1 MTTPRILPASAW
13 ADAVAADLA
22 GRLRAN
28 PALRVCLPTG
38 ATPVPV
44 YEALVGMA
52 RRDEVSVAGATVVLL
67 DEWVGLPPGDPAR
80 CDTRLRAQLLDRL
93 PVPPAAVHLIDVDA
107 ADLDAAV
114 ARHAAV
120 AADLD
125 LAVLGLGMNGHVGFN
140 EPGSLATSPTR
151 VVQLA
156 ASSRESAM
164 ARYGAASVPTAGITL
179 GMAEILAAREVWLLV
194 TGARKAATLRRVL
207 RGPESPDCP
216 AAYLRRHPNLEV
228 IVDQEAASL
237 LT

>member
-1 MTTPRILPASAW
+1 VTTPRILPAAAW
-13 ADAVAADLA
+13 ADTVAIDLA
-22 GRLRAN
+22 ERLRAN

-44 YEALVGMA
+44 YQALVGLA
-52 RRDEVSVAGATVVLL
+52 RRDEVSFAGATVVLL
-67 DEWVGLPPGDPAR
+67 DEWLGLPPGDPAR

-107 ADLDAAV
+107 ADLDVAV

-140 EPGSLATSPTR
+140 EPGSFADSPTR
-151 VVQLA
+151 VVRLA
-156 ASSRESAM
+156 TSSRESAM
-164 ARYGAASVPTAGITL
+164 ARYGAASVPTAAVTL
-179 GMAEILAAREVWLLV
+179 GMDRILAAREVWLLV
-194 TGARKAATLRRVL
+194 TGARKAAILRRAL
-207 RGPESPDCP
+207 RDPEGPDCP
-216 AAYLRRHPNLEV
+216 ASYLRRNPNLRV
-228 IVDQEAASL
+228 IVDREAAAL